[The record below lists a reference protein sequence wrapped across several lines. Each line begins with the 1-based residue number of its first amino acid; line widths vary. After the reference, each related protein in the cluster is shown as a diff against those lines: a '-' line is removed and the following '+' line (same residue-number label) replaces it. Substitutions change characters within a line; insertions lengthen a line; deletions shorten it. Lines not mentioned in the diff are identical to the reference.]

1 MAKAKPHVPNTPS
14 ESAASTSAP
23 ETTQEQAGAV
33 QTQDE
38 PVLSGVNGHDPIIGL
53 RITSQREGFRRAGR
67 AWGRAPIE
75 IALADLSDDEIALL
89 KAESMLTVE
98 EITL

>member
-1 MAKAKPHVPNTPS
+1 MAKVSKPAPNTPS
-14 ESAASTSAP
+14 EAATASAT

-38 PVLSGVNGHDPIIGL
+38 PMLSGVNGPDPVIGL
-53 RITSQREGFRRAGR
+53 RITSRREGFRRAGR
-67 AWGRAPIE
+67 AWGKQPTE
-75 IALADLSDDEIALL
+75 IALADLSGEEIVIL

-98 EITL
+98 EIAL

>member
-1 MAKAKPHVPNTPS
+1 MAKVSKPAPNTPS
-14 ESAASTSAP
+14 EAATASAP

-38 PVLSGVNGHDPIIGL
+38 PILSGAKGHDPVIGL
-53 RITSQREGFRRAGR
+53 RITAKREGFRRAGR
-67 AWGRAPIE
+67 GWSKQPTDVP
-75 IALADLSDDEIALL
+75 LADLSGEEITML